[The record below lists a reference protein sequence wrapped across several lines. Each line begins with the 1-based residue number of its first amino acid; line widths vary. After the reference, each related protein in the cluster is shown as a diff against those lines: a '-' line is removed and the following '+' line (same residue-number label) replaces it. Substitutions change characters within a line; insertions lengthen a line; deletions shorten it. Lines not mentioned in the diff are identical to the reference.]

1 LVKRRKI
8 GLIYQYNENWIGGTY
23 YIENL
28 IAALNRLDDKQK
40 PSLIIFTGNEDHF
53 HKLSERISYPY
64 LIRGNFQRELGFL
77 EKMANKITGVAF
89 GFHYFDSFH
98 KNIDIIFPGAYETR
112 FKKDQKFLYWI
123 PDFQEHFLPAF
134 FSAEEIKSRKDYQE
148 KMVAGKKNILFS
160 SESVKRHFN
169 FIYPGNQMV
178 QFVVPFAVTHSNLS
192 DTKEILKKYHLPT
205 NFFICS
211 NQFWKHKNHEV
222 ILKAIHL
229 LKKNGSDIFV
239 VFTGKEYDHRAPTYF
254 EDLKELAKELE
265 VESNISFLGFIE
277 REDQLTLMKQ
287 ATAIIQPSLFEGWST
302 VIEDAKFLGKCIIA
316 SNIEVHKEQLDIYD
330 CKFYFSANEE
340 KQLAERILNLEKRDT
355 FPERTSFNYERE
367 IIKFANS
374 FIKAIDSSV

>member
-1 LVKRRKI
+1 MAKRRKI

-23 YIENL
+23 YIQNL
-28 IAALNRLDDKQK
+28 IAALNRLDDEMK
-40 PSLIIFTGNEDHF
+40 PSLIIFTESENHF
-53 HKLSERISYPY
+53 RQLSEQISYPY
-64 LIRGNFQRELGFL
+64 LTRKNYERKLGFL

-98 KNIDIIFPGAYETR
+98 KNIDVIFPGAYETR
-112 FKKDQKFLYWI
+112 FKRDQKFLYWI

-134 FSAEEIKSRKDYQE
+134 FSEEEIKSRKDYQ
-148 KMVAGKKNILFS
+148 KKLVAGKKNIVFS
-160 SESVKRHFN
+160 SRSVKKHFN
-169 FIYPGNQMV
+169 FIHPGNRMA
-178 QFVVPFAVTHSNLS
+178 QFVVPFAVTHSNLL

-222 ILKAIHL
+222 ILKAFHL
-229 LKKNGSDIFV
+229 IKKNGNEIFV

-254 EDLKELAKELE
+254 EDLKKLAKELE
-265 VESNISFLGFIE
+265 VENNTFFLGFIE
-277 REDQLTLMKQ
+277 RKDQLTLMKQ

-316 SNIEVHKEQLDIYD
+316 SDIEVHKEQLDLYD
-330 CKFYFSANEE
+330 SKFYFPANEE
-340 KQLAERILNLEKRDT
+340 KQLAECILNLEKQNT
-355 FPERTSFNYERE
+355 FPERTSFDYERE

>member
-1 LVKRRKI
+1 LAKRRKI

-23 YIENL
+23 YIQNL
-28 IAALNRLDDKQK
+28 IAALNRLDDEMK
-40 PSLIIFTGNEDHF
+40 PSLIIFTESENHF
-53 HKLSERISYPY
+53 RQLSEQISYPY
-64 LIRGNFQRELGFL
+64 LTRKNYERKLGFL

-98 KNIDIIFPGAYETR
+98 KNIDVIFPGAYETR
-112 FKKDQKFLYWI
+112 FKRDQKFLYWI

-134 FSAEEIKSRKDYQE
+134 FSEEEIKSRKDYQ
-148 KMVAGKKNILFS
+148 KKLVAGKKNIVFS
-160 SESVKRHFN
+160 SRSVKKHFN
-169 FIYPGNQMV
+169 FIHPGNRMA
-178 QFVVPFAVTHSNLS
+178 QFVVPFAVTHSNLL

-211 NQFWKHKNHEV
+211 NKFWKHKNHEV
-222 ILKAIHL
+222 ILKAFHL
-229 LKKNGSDIFV
+229 IKKNGNEIFV

-254 EDLKELAKELE
+254 EDLKKLAKELE
-265 VESNISFLGFIE
+265 VENNTFFLGFIE
-277 REDQLTLMKQ
+277 RKDQLTLMKQ

-316 SNIEVHKEQLDIYD
+316 SDIEVHKEQLDLYD
-330 CKFYFSANEE
+330 SKFYFPANEE
-340 KQLAERILNLEKRDT
+340 KQLAECILNLEKQNT
-355 FPERTSFNYERE
+355 FPERTSFDYERE